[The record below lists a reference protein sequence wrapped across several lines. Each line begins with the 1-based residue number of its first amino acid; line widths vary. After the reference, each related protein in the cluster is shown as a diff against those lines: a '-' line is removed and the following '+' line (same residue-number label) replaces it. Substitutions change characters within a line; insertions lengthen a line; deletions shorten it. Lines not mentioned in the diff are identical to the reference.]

1 MTVTAVLNF
10 NLLFKYMACC
20 VIGVDDEKLL
30 GFHIFSS
37 SIFTHRNRKPSF
49 YSNYG
54 QREDGQVTG
63 ENGQEASCFTSNS

>member
-20 VIGVDDEKLL
+20 VIGVDCEKLL
-30 GFHIFSS
+30 GFHIFS
-37 SIFTHRNRKPSF
+37 IFSKKAHRNRKPSF
-49 YSNYG
+49 NSNYG

-63 ENGQEASCFTSNS
+63 ENG